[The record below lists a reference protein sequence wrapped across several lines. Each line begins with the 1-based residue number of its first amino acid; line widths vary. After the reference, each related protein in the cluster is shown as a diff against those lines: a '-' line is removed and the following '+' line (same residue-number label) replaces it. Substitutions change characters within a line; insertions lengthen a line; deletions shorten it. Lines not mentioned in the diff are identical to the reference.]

1 MLILFPIRQKSLGC
15 HPSFGHH
22 AVRWL
27 PLSMAAVLVWCGD
40 WKWLGLGSDKFV
52 MQAKSAARGY
62 VWTEV
67 NTGQCFLSGSH
78 RTLFVWPIQNRNLSS
93 HLTFT
98 PTSCDDTKP
107 TEDTHSAIPSVT
119 GLDQAQKT
127 GWASAPRLVRTCIP
141 AAEAASLCCMAS
153 PDAYRHGPVNSQTQ
167 SRSSSSGVP
176 SVGPSRGPIT
186 GAGCYQKISV
196 ISHPHPLAVLWYS
209 QIWSCSQAVNGRH
222 MEK

>member
-1 MLILFPIRQKSLGC
+1 MWG
-15 HPSFGHH
+15 
-22 AVRWL
+22 
-27 PLSMAAVLVWCGD
+27 

-52 MQAKSAARGY
+52 MQVKSTARGY
-62 VWTEV
+62 VWMEV

-78 RTLFVWPIQNRNLSS
+78 RTLFAWPIQNR
-93 HLTFT
+93 HLPYPLTWRSRQQVAMT
-98 PTSCDDTKP
+98 RKP
-107 TEDTHSAIPSVT
+107 TEDSHSAIPSVT
-119 GLDQAQKT
+119 GLDQARKT
-127 GWASAPRLVRTCIP
+127 GWASAPRFVRTCIP
-141 AAEAASLCCMAS
+141 AAEAASLCCIAS
-153 PDAYRHGPVNSQTQ
+153 PDAYRHGPVNSHTL

-186 GAGCYQKISV
+186 GAGCYQKISA